1 MVEWDLKPGSL
12 VLGSVFLVYVT
23 AVLFMELVAWNC
35 ARGLAQ
41 DETPYHDGEVLSP
54 SDSHNQ

>member
-23 AVLFMELVAWNC
+23 VVLVMELVAWNC

-41 DETPYHDGEVLSP
+41 DETPYHDGEVLFSL
-54 SDSHNQ
+54 